1 MSKKGFYTLLEELAN
16 ETTPEEVVETHNEEV
31 VVTPEEGTTV
41 INETTTR
48 IDPDVPEVGA
58 PAEPMPQEDTVEE
71 EVIELPADVT
81 PEDVQEVITQVE
93 ETVQEI
99 ETSGVTP
106 QTMRYLNMAW
116 SPYLSSFGLKFPDV
130 NVIKENS
137 INLRASASVTNT
149 LITLQKHLKRF
160 KTSK

>member
-16 ETTPEEVVETHNEEV
+16 ETTPEEVV
-31 VVTPEEGTTV
+31 VTPEEATTV
-41 INETTTR
+41 VNETTTR
-48 IDPDVPEVGA
+48 VDPSVPETGA
-58 PAEPMPQEDTVEE
+58 PVEPMPQEDTEE
-71 EVIELPADVT
+71 GVIELPADVE
-81 PEDVQEVITQVE
+81 PEEVQEAITQVE

-106 QTMRYLNMAW
+106 QTMKYINMAW
-116 SPYLSSFGLKFPDV
+116 GGYLASFGLSLPSMD
-130 NVIKENS
+130 VIKENS
-137 INLRASASVTNT
+137 INLRAAASVSNT

>member
-16 ETTPEEVVETHNEEV
+16 ETTPEEVV
-31 VVTPEEGTTV
+31 VTPEETTTV
-41 INETTTR
+41 VNETTTR
-48 IDPDVPEVGA
+48 VDPSVPETGA
-58 PAEPMPQEDTVEE
+58 PVEPMPQEDTEE
-71 EVIELPADVT
+71 GVIELPADVE
-81 PEDVQEVITQVE
+81 PEEVQEAITQVE

-106 QTMRYLNMAW
+106 QTMKYINMAW
-116 SPYLSSFGLKFPDV
+116 GGYLASFGLSLPSMD
-130 NVIKENS
+130 VIKENS
-137 INLRASASVTNT
+137 INLRAAASVSNT